1 MKKLINISLFL
12 LIFLGIIARVWQFGS
27 IPVSLYWDEVA
38 IGLDAQS
45 IAQTGLDINGRSW
58 LQPIYYSYGDY
69 KAPVYILL
77 TSLLA
82 KILPVSEILV
92 RLPSLI
98 AGLLSGGLLFLLV
111 RLLSPKKSLL
121 PLLVLT
127 SYMLMPWSVHF
138 SRIGMESHL
147 SLLFLLLSAY
157 LSVLS
162 FKFNKPSLLIL
173 SALPISL
180 GIYTYI
186 SLRVIGPIIYLTT
199 YALYKTKKLNQ
210 PKKPLAFFIIGA
222 ILITASILVLTKSPN
237 YQVSQNYRISNN
249 NLLTSTSYI
258 DKSVESQVNPD
269 LFISRLFNHR
279 YLYKAQ
285 EYLVNYASHFSPQF
299 LIFSGDSNLRHHSG
313 FMGQLLIVQAIF
325 LIFGLFI
332 ILKSPLKPTNLL
344 IIIWLLLSP
353 AISSLVN
360 EVPHASRS
368 IYLIIPLAWLVGLGL
383 NSLNKKILPLSLFA
397 LLINFCLFFHYY
409 FNHYPRISALAWVN
423 PYKQAALYIKN
434 NPTDQDI
441 YVTNQFY
448 QPNLYFKFYANQ
460 NIKELSN
467 SCPPNALCI
476 TTPDWQPE
484 NTKTIFTIPNTNQLV
499 VKQSL

>member
-1 MKKLINISLFL
+1 MKKLIKISLFL
-12 LIFLGIIARVWQFGS
+12 LIFLGIFARVWQFGS
-27 IPVSLYWDEVA
+27 VPTSLYWDEVA

-45 IAQTGLDINGRSW
+45 IAQTGHDINNQSW
-58 LQPIYYSYGDY
+58 LQTSYYSYGDY

-77 TSLLA
+77 VSLLA
-82 KILPVSEILV
+82 KILPVSETLV

-98 AGLLSGGLLFLLV
+98 AGLLSGGLLFLLI

-147 SLLFLLLSAY
+147 SMFLLLLSVY

-162 FKFNKPSLLIL
+162 FKLNKPSLLIL
-173 SALPISL
+173 SALSVSL

-186 SLRVIGPIIYLTT
+186 SLRIIGPIIYLIT
-199 YALYKTKKLNQ
+199 YALYKPKLS
-210 PKKPLAFFIIGA
+210 KRSIVIFITSLAII
-222 ILITASILVLTKSPN
+222 ISSILLLTQSPG
-237 YQVSQNYRISNN
+237 YQASQNYRLSNN
-249 NLLTSTSYI
+249 NLLTSTSHI
-258 DKSVESQVNPD
+258 DKSVISQTNPD
-269 LFISRLFNHR
+269 FILSRLFHHR
-279 YLYKAQ
+279 YLYKVQ

-299 LIFSGDSNLRHHSG
+299 LMFSGDANLRHHSG
-313 FMGQLLIVQAIF
+313 FNGQLLVVQVIIAVIGLLIV
-325 LIFGLFI
+325 
-332 ILKSPLKPTNLL
+332 LKSSFKPTHLL
-344 IIIWLLLSP
+344 ILSLLLLSP
-353 AISSLVN
+353 TVSSLVN

-383 NSLNKKILPLSLFA
+383 NTLNKKTLTLSLLA
-397 LLINFCLFFHYY
+397 ILINFCLFTHFY
-409 FNHYPRISALAWVN
+409 FNHYPKASALAWIN
-423 PYKQAALYIKN
+423 PYKQAALFIKA
-434 NPTDQDI
+434 NPTEQDI

-448 QPNLYFKFYANQ
+448 QPNLYFQFYAQ
-460 NIKELSN
+460 TTIKELSD
-467 SCPPNALCI
+467 SCPTNALCI

-484 NTKTIFTIPNTNQLV
+484 TTKITSTIPNTDQLV